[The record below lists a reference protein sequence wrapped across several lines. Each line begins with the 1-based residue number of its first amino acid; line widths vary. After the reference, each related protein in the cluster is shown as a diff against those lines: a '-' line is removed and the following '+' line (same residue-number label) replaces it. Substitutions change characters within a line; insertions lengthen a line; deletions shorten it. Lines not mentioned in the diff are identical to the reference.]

1 MENQTLLWVMAGFV
15 IIAALSMLFQMVAMI
30 GLYRQVKT
38 MQEKVMP
45 LIPRAESLLEH
56 ARATIET
63 SHAEIKQ
70 ISAKTHQILD
80 SAKEQLARV
89 EEVVTD
95 ASARAKVQLEKAEM
109 VLDDTMNRVHETV
122 AVLHGGVMKPL
133 REINGLVTGVRAGF
147 GTLFSGNSKRPSIA
161 QATQDEEMF
170 I

>member
-15 IIAALSMLFQMVAMI
+15 IIAALSMLFQMVAMV

-45 LIPRAESLLEH
+45 LIPRAEGLLEQ
-56 ARATIET
+56 ARATLET

-80 SAKEQLARV
+80 STKEQLSRV

-95 ASARAKVQLEKAEM
+95 ASARAKVQLEKAEL

-147 GTLFSGNSKRPSIA
+147 GTLFSGTGKRPSIA

>member
-38 MQEKVMP
+38 MQEKVIP

-95 ASARAKVQLEKAEM
+95 ASARAKVQLEKAEF

>member
-15 IIAALSMLFQMVAMI
+15 IIAALSMLFQMVAMV

-38 MQEKVMP
+38 IQEKVLP

-56 ARATIET
+56 ARATVET

-80 SAKEQLARV
+80 STKEQLARV

-95 ASARAKVQLEKAEM
+95 ASARAKVQLEKAEL
-109 VLDDTMNRVHETV
+109 VLDDTMTRLHETV
-122 AVLHGGVMKPL
+122 AVLHSGVMKPL
-133 REINGLVTGVRAGF
+133 KEINGLVTGVRAGF
-147 GTLFSGNSKRPSIA
+147 GTLFSGSGKRPSIA

>member
-15 IIAALSMLFQMVAMI
+15 IIAALSMLFQMVAMV

-45 LIPRAESLLEH
+45 LIPRAEGLLEQ
-56 ARATIET
+56 ARATLET

-80 SAKEQLARV
+80 STKEQLSRV

-95 ASARAKVQLEKAEM
+95 ASARAKVQLEKAEL

-133 REINGLVTGVRAGF
+133 KEINGLVTGVRAGF
-147 GTLFSGNSKRPSIA
+147 GTLFSGTSKRPSIA